1 MFFNKKRV
9 EEDLDRIRRA
19 NLPNKNET
27 NNKEETENLEKSQD
41 DIRLEK
47 GDMLAMVLAVISL
60 VLPYILAFLGI
71 MGIVV
76 FLMYL
81 FFK

>member
-27 NNKEETENLEKSQD
+27 NNK
-41 DIRLEK
+41 DIVD
-47 GDMLAMVLAVISL
+47 G
-60 VLPYILAFLGI
+60 ILDVFDRYNF
-71 MGIVV
+71 IV
-76 FLMYL
+76 
-81 FFK
+81 